1 MRQNAVA
8 QFAQLLECSLCNVWS
23 VIVVEKNWALSV
35 DQCWMQ
41 ALRFLMH
48 FIDLLSILLR
58 CNGFTKIQKAAVEP
72 MGSRPSDGDNNVFL
86 VQVQSSA
93 LESALELLVSPA
105 TELVMTNRHI
115 KSTFRCMSQSNQE
128 IVHYFYIE

>member
-1 MRQNAVA
+1 
-8 QFAQLLECSLCNVWS
+8 
-23 VIVVEKNWALSV
+23 
-35 DQCWMQ
+35 
-41 ALRFLMH
+41 MH